1 MSHPEKPC
9 PPQGG
14 QDLRFLSTHWE
25 GNNELSTIFTMII
38 LTIIIM
44 IVTIYWVIIIIIHR
58 GRQRVRWLNGI
69 TDATDMNLCKLW
81 KMVRGKEAWRA
92 AVHGVAKSQTG

>member
-44 IVTIYWVIIIIIHR
+44 IVTIYWVIIIIIRR
-58 GRQRVRWLNGI
+58 GRQRMRWLNGI
-69 TDATDMNLCKLW
+69 TDAMDVNLGKIRE
-81 KMVRGKEAWRA
+81 MVRDWEAWHA
-92 AVHGVAKSQTG
+92 AVPGVAELT

>member
-1 MSHPEKPC
+1 
-9 PPQGG
+9 
-14 QDLRFLSTHWE
+14 
-25 GNNELSTIFTMII
+25 MII

-69 TDATDMNLCKLW
+69 TDAMDVNLGKIRE
-81 KMVRGKEAWRA
+81 MVRDRE
-92 AVHGVAKSQTG
+92 T